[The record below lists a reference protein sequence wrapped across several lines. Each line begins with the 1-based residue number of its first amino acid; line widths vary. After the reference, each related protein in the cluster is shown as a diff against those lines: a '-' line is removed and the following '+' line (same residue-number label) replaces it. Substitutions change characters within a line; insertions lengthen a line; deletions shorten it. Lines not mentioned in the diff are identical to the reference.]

1 MMWPGF
7 YIARLEAEEVDRRA
21 WLEDLAWKYGIV
33 RLAASLSAEEWDRQH
48 QWIEFRLGR
57 RFLTTTPLPGL
68 VMGWDGIWR
77 RTEPR

>member
-1 MMWPGF
+1 MMWPSF
-7 YIARLEAEEVDRRA
+7 YLAKLEAEEADRRA

-33 RLAASLSAEEWDRQH
+33 RLAASLTPEEWDRQH

-68 VMGWDGIWR
+68 VMDRDGTWH
-77 RTEPR
+77 RTEPQ